1 MTGLQ
6 RSLRLVGPMFKC
18 SRRPALGRNPVA
30 VLMFAFKHGVA
41 AVVAVGAEAQDTVV
55 VAAVDVTIME
65 FTL

>member
-1 MTGLQ
+1 
-6 RSLRLVGPMFKC
+6 MFKC